1 MQELLKAEIE
11 RRDALLAPVIAG
23 LVDRAL
29 APGADTEALVN
40 QAALVKGFILEKNN
54 VFAREQ
60 DILRRLE
67 ALGVDVSSQRADSA
81 QQQQRSALMDQ
92 YLKSQQ

>member
-1 MQELLKAEIE
+1 
-11 RRDALLAPVIAG
+11 